1 MLADREV
8 DRSPTGSGTAGRVAQ
23 LYLRG
28 LLGRDESLV
37 NESVIGTIFKGR
49 VLSETKLGPFD
60 ATIPEIEGNAY
71 NCGFAN
77 WIIDARDPLTTR
89 SHTASW
95 CDEHDRFLQ

>member
-1 MLADREV
+1 VFADREV
-8 DRSPTGSGTAGRVAQ
+8 DRSPTGSGTASRVAQ

-28 LLGRDESLV
+28 LLGRDETLV

-60 ATIPEIEGNAY
+60 AIIPEIEGNAY
-71 NCGFAN
+71 NCRFAN